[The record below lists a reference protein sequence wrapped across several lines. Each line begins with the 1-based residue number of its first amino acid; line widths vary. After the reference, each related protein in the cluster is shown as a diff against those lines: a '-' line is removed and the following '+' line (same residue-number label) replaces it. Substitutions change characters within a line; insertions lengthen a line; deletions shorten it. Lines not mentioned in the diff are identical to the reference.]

1 MYTTTISML
10 LLVILHSSTMF
21 VDGQSMDE
29 SGGGRGAGIFKKL
42 ALFNPELRMTT
53 KKPDPFKAK
62 KR

>member
-1 MYTTTISML
+1 ML
-10 LLVILHSSTMF
+10 ILVILHSSTMF

-42 ALFNPELRMTT
+42 AFFNPELRMTT
-53 KKPDPFKAK
+53 KKPDPYAAK